1 MGLVRP
7 INNPGIPLDE
17 ITRADSP
24 AGWKIDLAEETSS
37 VTGSKVDELI
47 LTGSEKPSGKLT
59 FRSTSDVTKGEIN
72 FREFTKATLSPS
84 EADGLLVENKT
95 ANARIRISSGDGVSY
110 YLSGILIEENRV
122 PRWSI
127 AKSNEAAGY
136 LYITRFNDAGA
147 AIDSPL
153 VIHRD
158 SGAVQMYGKLVVRN
172 NLVAKFHNTD
182 DIGLPAE
189 RFANIYGVNVWPEK
203 ILRDAGD
210 IEIKTTTSGE
220 IKFYPAD
227 VVAID
232 RATEPTLS
240 IRRNAVERL
249 KIYHDETTGRD
260 RIEATVA
267 TLFLKSA
274 SLCCELVSG
283 GQLLPALNGA
293 NDIGD
298 DLQRWRNAY
307 FSKSGNFGGTL
318 KNLTFEQTTAPTA
331 ADIPDGHFA
340 WWWDT
345 SLSRLWLCYNRAG
358 TVRMV
363 ELT

>member
-24 AGWKIDLAEETSS
+24 AGWKIDLAKETSS
-37 VTGSKVDELI
+37 TTGSKVDELI
-47 LTGSEKPSGKLT
+47 LTGSEKPSGGLT
-59 FRSTSDVTKGEIN
+59 FRSTSDATKGEIN
-72 FREFTKATLSPS
+72 FKEFTRATFSPS

-95 ANARIRISSGDGVSY
+95 ASTRIRISSGDGTSY
-110 YLSGILIEENRV
+110 HLAGLLIEENRV
-122 PRWSI
+122 RRWSI
-127 AKSNEAAGY
+127 AKSNEPLGY
-136 LYITRFNDAGA
+136 LYFTRFNDAGA

-153 VIHRD
+153 VLHRD
-158 SGAVQMYGKLVVRN
+158 TGAIHAYGKLVIRSNCVPKAN
-172 NLVAKFHNTD
+172 DTD
-182 DIGLPAE
+182 DLGSPTE
-189 RFANIYGVNVWPEK
+189 RFANVYTGR
-203 ILRDAGD
+203 LL
-210 IEIKTTTSGE
+210 
-220 IKFYPAD
+220 
-227 VVAID
+227 ID

-240 IRRNAVERL
+240 MKRAGTERV
-249 KIYHDETTGRD
+249 KNYYDETTGRD

-267 TLFLKSA
+267 TLFLKAA
-274 SLCCELVSG
+274 SVCCELVSG
-283 GQLLPALNGA
+283 GQLLPALNGV
-293 NDIGD
+293 NDVGD

-307 FSKSGNFGGTL
+307 FRGAGNFGGTL